1 MSDDADDLSAVDDGP
16 TPENT
21 PLPGGGAWT
30 WDNDTKAWVTT
41 APQPE

>member
-1 MSDDADDLSAVDDGP
+1 MNDADDDLSAEDGP

-21 PLPGGGAWT
+21 PLPGGGSWT
-30 WDNDTKAWVTT
+30 WDNDLKAWAKP